1 MTEPC
6 TARGLADEIADTRG
20 IYRGTALELVSTYL
34 DQLAQDDDID
44 INHDDIPG
52 RYVDEVQATVV
63 NVIDG
68 LQASALRDL
77 AAVRDQLATLDD
89 LQKQRIDM
97 VCGAL
102 VAGARVVDIAAAS
115 GLTRGRIYQ
124 IRDRFY
130 QTRDGR

>member
-1 MTEPC
+1 
-6 TARGLADEIADTRG
+6 
-20 IYRGTALELVSTYL
+20 
-34 DQLAQDDDID
+34 
-44 INHDDIPG
+44 
-52 RYVDEVQATVV
+52 
-63 NVIDG
+63 
-68 LQASALRDL
+68 
-77 AAVRDQLATLDD
+77 
-89 LQKQRIDM
+89 M